1 MILFVSLKLCLF
13 CMDLCCVVLPISP
26 WNPSSFL
33 TIWAKFWTGKK
44 VGTTEPNDPL
54 SVWVSTLLW
63 PEGLSTGRSSLWN
76 GDFFSPSP
84 SYYSAP
90 PYILA
95 RADGSSPSQRLYFR
109 RSSQIRLSSSS
120 EAFPV
125 GKKVLDLEV
134 KSLTGITP
142 NAHQRASCPGDALP
156 TCQGRGCPASTS
168 HGRRGSWKGG
178 AFLDW
183 FLCFSET
190 PFPIHPPSDASSTT
204 TVWALATFWELAGR
218 ADCKAHL
225 KPPQ

>member
-1 MILFVSLKLCLF
+1 MKSILLLNNLGKILDREEGGDHRTKRPSECVS
-13 CMDLCCVVLPISP
+13 VY
-26 WNPSSFL
+26 
-33 TIWAKFWTGKK
+33 T
-44 VGTTEPNDPL
+44 
-54 SVWVSTLLW
+54 SVAWRAVHS
-63 PEGLSTGRSSLWN
+63 RSSLWN

-109 RSSQIRLSSSS
+109 RSSQIRFSSSS

-218 ADCKAHL
+218 ADRKAHL
-225 KPPQ
+225 KPPR